1 MAIADTTDKQSEKPR
16 DQLNKVVFFT
26 SAGLILA
33 FTLMTIFF
41 TDLSGKWISLTLNWV
56 SATFGWYYMLA
67 ATLYIVFVVFIA
79 CSRFGSIKLGPEQY
93 KP

>member
-1 MAIADTTDKQSEKPR
+1 MAAIDSTDKLNATDKAKDS
-16 DQLNKVVFFT
+16 LNKVVFFT

-33 FTLMTIFF
+33 FTLTTIFF
-41 TDLSGKWISLTLNWV
+41 TELSGKWIGQALNWV

-79 CSRFGSIKLGPEQY
+79 
-93 KP
+93 